1 MIVLGEKRENLNI
14 VHLIMG
20 PETEFQFDMSG
31 QCIID
36 ITEHHKHTNS
46 DDHMIL
52 VLNRCQSE
60 EMLAGKLKELNEN
73 IKESSENNCECNK
86 EEKSHSQQ
94 KPQSKQEVHNSQQI
108 NFKCPL
114 CLEDYKGI
122 YKNGIVHPCTTCQ
135 KINEG
140 IVKHNVPEAP
150 SKEQLKTIIEEMMKK
165 TPKEFKLLIQKIFA
179 DNKRKAKTN
188 AS

>member
-36 ITEHHKHTNS
+36 ITEHHQHTNS
-46 DDHMIL
+46 NDHMIL

-60 EMLAGKLKELNEN
+60 EMLAEKLKELNEN
-73 IKESSENNCECNK
+73 ISKNSSENSCTSNK
-86 EEKSHSQQ
+86 EQKSQPQQ
-94 KPQSKQEVHNSQQI
+94 KQEIQNI

-114 CLEDYKGI
+114 CLEDNKGI
-122 YKNGIVHPCTTCQ
+122 YKNGIIHPCTTCQ

-140 IVKHNVPEAP
+140 IVKHKVSESPTN
-150 SKEQLKTIIEEMMKK
+150 EQLKTIIEDMMKK
-165 TPKEFKLLIQKIFA
+165 TPKEFKLLIQKIFT
-179 DNKRKAKTN
+179 DSKRKTKTN